1 MGRNSVRPGGPMA
14 KLTAKVRG
22 RCFPILPQNQDPEE
36 H

>member
-1 MGRNSVRPGGPMA
+1 MA